1 MSVQERRERQRS
13 QYVYLDIC
21 QGIGP
26 IVLSDHNGF
35 LKGQLI
41 VALLGIPVGLLFLF
55 FLS

>member
-1 MSVQERRERQRS
+1 M
-13 QYVYLDIC
+13 YYDIC